1 MPLKNL
7 VLIGMPGSG
16 KTTLGK
22 LLAKRSGM
30 PFIDT
35 DIIIEQM
42 TGERISDIF
51 AKNGEGAFRAME
63 REVVEKASGMRGAI
77 IATGGGAWM
86 DERNR
91 ARLKDSGS
99 VVYLSCP
106 PEVLW
111 ERLQGGST
119 LRPLLKDGPVSLE
132 GLYHKRHPFY
142 MTADRVVE
150 ACGKTEEECADL
162 VLAAAGINK
171 QKDSTE
177 NTIHRIRLSFGDMPY
192 CDIAVG
198 SGIIKDTGVLLDE
211 RLAHR
216 DNKPRLM
223 VISNPFVNALC
234 GEKLCDSLERS
245 GFEVNRYL
253 IPDGEEH
260 KSLEQL
266 SKVYS
271 HLAGAGFGRGDL
283 ILAFGGGV
291 TGDLAGFAAAT
302 YMRGIGVIQVPTTL
316 LAQVDSSIGGKT
328 AVNLPEGKNLVGAFH
343 QPHLVVSDTRLLT
356 HLSGYQFRQGLGEC
370 IKYGL
375 LDEGELFRV
384 LENNAKDIQ
393 DRDPGIIADVVQRCC
408 RIKAGIVE
416 KDEKERGLRRL
427 LNLGHTIGHALE
439 AAAGYGRLGHGDAVA
454 LGLRAK
460 ASISKETGIMSEG
473 DFERITALLDV
484 FGFPKKGDF
493 SAERVKEYLARDKKK
508 KSKKIL
514 FVFPKGIGKA
524 VEVCEMPPGALEQG
538 LRLVGCK

>member
-1 MPLKNL
+1 MPLKNII
-7 VLIGMPGSG
+7 LIGMPGSG

-22 LLAKRSGM
+22 LLAKRLGM

-35 DIIIEQM
+35 DLIIEQM
-42 TGERISDIF
+42 AGERVSDIF
-51 AKNGEGAFRAME
+51 AKNGEEAFRAME
-63 REVVEKASGMRGAI
+63 REVVEKASGMRGVI

-99 VVYLSCP
+99 VIYINCP

-119 LRPLLKDGPVSLE
+119 VRPLLKDGLASLE
-132 GLYHKRHPFY
+132 GLYHKRHLLY

-150 ACGKTEEECADL
+150 ACGKTEEECADF
-162 VLAAAGINK
+162 VLETAGINK
-171 QKDSTE
+171 QKDSAQDTM
-177 NTIHRIRLSFGDMPY
+177 HRIRLSLGGMSY

-198 SGIIKDTGVLLDE
+198 SGMIKDTGVLLAE
-211 RLAHR
+211 RLAQR
-216 DNKPRLM
+216 DKKPRLM
-223 VISNPFVNALC
+223 VISNPLVNALC
-234 GEKLCDSLERS
+234 GESLCDSLERS
-245 GFEVNRYL
+245 GFEVSRY
-253 IPDGEEH
+253 IMPDGEEY
-260 KSLEQL
+260 KSLEQV

-271 HLAGAGFGRGDL
+271 HLAGTEFGREDL
-283 ILAFGGGV
+283 ILALGGGV
-291 TGDLAGFAAAT
+291 TGDLAGFTAAT

-356 HLSGYQFRQGLGEC
+356 HLSDYQFRQGLAEC

-375 LDEGELFRV
+375 LDEGELFGM

-393 DRDPGIIADVVQRCC
+393 CREPGIIAGVVQRCC
-408 RIKAGIVE
+408 RIKVGIVE
-416 KDEKERGLRRL
+416 KDERERGLRRL
-427 LNLGHTIGHALE
+427 LNLGHTVGHALE

-460 ASISKETGIMSEG
+460 AFISREAGIMTER
-473 DFERITALLDV
+473 DFDRITALLDV

-508 KSKKIL
+508 ESKKIL
-514 FVFPKGIGKA
+514 FVFPRGIGKA
-524 VEVCEMPPGALEQG
+524 VEICEIPSEALEQG
-538 LRLVGCK
+538 LRFVGCK